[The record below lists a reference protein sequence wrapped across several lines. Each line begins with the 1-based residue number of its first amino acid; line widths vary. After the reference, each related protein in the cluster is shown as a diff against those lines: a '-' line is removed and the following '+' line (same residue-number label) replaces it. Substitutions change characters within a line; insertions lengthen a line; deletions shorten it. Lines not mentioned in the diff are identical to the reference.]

1 MKKLMIFLL
10 FTVFISCGEDS
21 VQKNDADT
29 EIAENEQFYDDTEKT
44 DADET
49 ADIDQAGDPFYE
61 EWTIYWGLEQSLQS
75 DIGKSVAVSKDG
87 SIFVAGENIEFS
99 EENENSGNSFKPFFL
114 TKISPDGKII
124 WNILNDIIGSVA
136 EGKTI
141 ATDTRNNCFAVSN
154 SSEYLS
160 ITKFNNSGTI
170 ELCRQF
176 NKQYHINSIAID
188 KSGNIFAGGFNDSS
202 KKPYLMKTDKEIY
215 KLWENEWDEDNHF
228 MVEAVAT
235 DISGNVY
242 VSGRTE
248 DNPDSDGGGQR
259 SESFIIKFDGN
270 GKKLWS
276 KNWGV
281 TGKWTVANSIS
292 VDSDGSIFV
301 SGMTSGT
308 FEGNVSAGDTDI
320 FLTKFNSGSEIEW
333 TKQFGT
339 DAWDSGYSM
348 TIDGKGHVIVTG
360 SASNSKYCKDNGC
373 RDSFLVSI
381 FDYEGIAIYFKEW
394 NNGGQSDIYSIA
406 SDMNGNVF
414 FTGFNENFDNDGSVF
429 LSRFSLNGSD
439 EETADNETDDED
451 AVIDEENCRQADGGT
466 DTFINVTYEED
477 KCANPG
483 ERTFRM
489 LYLIEPVDHTII
501 DAEHPGMTCTM
512 TIDNIEGGEIENFSA
527 DVTIP
532 ESDFYY
538 VSEKQIY
545 TDISGVAEGE
555 KCWGADRY
563 TIRFN
568 GYESD
573 FFNDSMIG
581 KKIVF
586 YTGPVYWGYEKVHA
600 VAYEDGTWIAVNRVM
615 PANFG
620 LKPDLIAYRSTMLD
634 CAVHCVYGMGYDG
647 YDIPNYTIQP
657 PVQFDVE
664 GLDEVVLIRNGESQI
679 IGDYEFYAD
688 FSVAISDKDPD
699 GIFTVEA
706 DYDPLPSPKGEFY
719 FSILNIKALE

>member
-1 MKKLMIFLL
+1 MTKLFMFLL
-10 FTVFISCGEDS
+10 LAVFISCGENS
-21 VQKNDADT
+21 
-29 EIAENEQFYDDTEKT
+29 T
-44 DADET
+44 DK
-49 ADIDQAGDPFYE
+49 AGDPYYE
-61 EWTIYWGLEQSLQS
+61 EWTIYWGFGASVQNDL
-75 DIGKSVAVSKDG
+75 GKSVAVSKDG
-87 SIFVAGENIEFS
+87 SIFVAGDNIENSDES
-99 EENENSGNSFKPFFL
+99 ENAENDSKPFFL
-114 TKISPDGKII
+114 TKISSDGTII
-124 WNILNDIIGSVA
+124 WSVLNDLIGTVI

-141 ATDTRNNCFAVSN
+141 VTDSRNNCFVVSN
-154 SSEYLS
+154 RIDYLI
-160 ITKFNNSGTI
+160 ITKFNSAGTI
-170 ELCRQF
+170 ELSRPF
-176 NKQYHINSIAID
+176 DKKFYIHSIAID
-188 KSGNIFAGGFNDSS
+188 KSGNIFVGGLNDTS
-202 KKPYLMKTDKEIY
+202 KKPYLMKTDRDGM
-215 KLWENEWDEDNHF
+215 KLWEKEWDEENHF

-242 VSGRTE
+242 AVGRTE
-248 DNPDSDGGGQR
+248 DNPDSDGVGDR
-259 SESFIIKFDGN
+259 SESFIVKFDGN

-281 TGKWTVANSIS
+281 PEKWTVGNSIS

-339 DAWDSGYSM
+339 EAWDAGYSL
-348 TIDGKGHVIVTG
+348 TLDGKGRVVVTG
-360 SASNSKYCKDNGC
+360 SASNSNYCKDNGC
-373 RDSFLVSI
+373 RNSFLVSV
-381 FDYEGIAIYFKEW
+381 FDYNGNSKYSNEW
-394 NNGGQSDIYSIA
+394 SNGQQSNIYSIA

-414 FTGFNENFDNDGSVF
+414 FTGFNENFDNEGSVF

-439 EETADNETDDED
+439 DKTEDNKSDDED
-451 AVIDEENCRQADGGT
+451 SPIDEENCRQADGGT
-466 DTFINVTYEED
+466 DTFIKVTYEED

-483 ERTFRM
+483 ERTFKM
-489 LYLIEPVDHTII
+489 LYLIEPADHTII
-501 DAEHPGMTCTM
+501 DPEHSGMICTM
-512 TIDNIEGGEIENFSA
+512 TIDSIEGGEIENFSA
-527 DVTIP
+527 DATIP

-545 TDISGVAEGE
+545 TDISGISEGE

-568 GYESD
+568 GYD
-573 FFNDSMIG
+573 RDLFNDSMIG

-615 PANFG
+615 PGNFG
-620 LKPDLIAYRSTMLD
+620 LKPDLLAYRSTMLD
-634 CAVHCVYGMGYDG
+634 CAVHCVYGMGYNG

-664 GLDEVVLIRNGESQI
+664 GLDEVVLIRNGETQI

-706 DYDPLPSPKGEFY
+706 DYDPLPPKNGQFY
-719 FSILNIKALE
+719 FSVLNIGALK